1 MPLNIFNKNQ
11 GNIAAAKFNIS
22 QQQALTDQTSA
33 QIKNDINNAITK
45 FLFYQ
50 KLNNRQQL
58 EFSIQ
63 YDTLFINMLQN
74 YEQRKIGLLEFI
86 DFMDAYKD
94 AKLKMVEQHNGLLH
108 ATEDL
113 NYNSIGTDIIKLK

>member
-1 MPLNIFNKNQ
+1 
-11 GNIAAAKFNIS
+11 
-22 QQQALTDQTSA
+22 
-33 QIKNDINNAITK
+33 
-45 FLFYQ
+45 
-50 KLNNRQQL
+50 
-58 EFSIQ
+58 
-63 YDTLFINMLQN
+63 MLQS

-108 ATEDL
+108 ATEDP